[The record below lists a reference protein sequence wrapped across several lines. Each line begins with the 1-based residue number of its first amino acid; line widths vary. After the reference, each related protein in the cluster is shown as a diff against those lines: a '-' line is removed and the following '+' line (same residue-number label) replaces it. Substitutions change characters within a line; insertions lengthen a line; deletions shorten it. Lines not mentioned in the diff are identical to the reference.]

1 MAPQVLPWLA
11 LYVACG
17 SIAGTAQPDTMDPLA
32 EALADDPALEG
43 RDTKNPTPVEEEPRE
58 ALNPS
63 SPISVYADKGPRS
76 ADRIVPTQLAMLK
89 TRTRVPVPK
98 LGLDCRQTAIDAEL
112 SHSEGK
118 DSISRSKSFVFPDKD
133 SPTGGDAKN
142 QHRASAGGA
151 GRARGRKGRGKG
163 RKATPNSVFTAP
175 LRIRKDKKGRLR
187 TEVLVVKPAWVEK
200 NRWQLP
206 GGARAPGEPATFE
219 CAGSRILRD
228 EVGKSPRGFK
238 VWGERTWWNSWGKK
252 GLHATI
258 VWGEF
263 DVDAADRDQAL
274 DWEGKP
280 HELQWIPVPHKAHQ
294 YGTEKDDRKPSRRN
308 PVYRA
313 RGSNGKFL
321 AVRPEVAKF
330 FEFFNRSLSEDDDWP
345 ILTSSEDEV

>member
-1 MAPQVLPWLA
+1 L
-11 LYVACG
+11 
-17 SIAGTAQPDTMDPLA
+17 
-32 EALADDPALEG
+32 
-43 RDTKNPTPVEEEPRE
+43 
-58 ALNPS
+58 
-63 SPISVYADKGPRS
+63 
-76 ADRIVPTQLAMLK
+76 
-89 TRTRVPVPK
+89 RV
-98 LGLDCRQTAIDAEL
+98 
-112 SHSEGK
+112 
-118 DSISRSKSFVFPDKD
+118 
-133 SPTGGDAKN
+133 
-142 QHRASAGGA
+142 
-151 GRARGRKGRGKG
+151 
-163 RKATPNSVFTAP
+163 
-175 LRIRKDKKGRLR
+175 RKDKKGRLR

-200 NRWQLP
+200 DRWQLP

-330 FEFFNRSLSEDDDWP
+330 FEFFNRSLSEDDDEWP
-345 ILTSSEDEV
+345 VLTPSEDEV